1 MFKLN
6 LKTTLMSIV
15 AALSVGA
22 IATSIASIVVSQ
34 EAKSSMD
41 ISSEQGMQGPQG
53 EKGNGI
59 ASIILT
65 SRLENVDTYTINF
78 TDGTTTTFTVTNGK
92 DGAQGIQG
100 EQGPKGDT
108 PVINVGENG
117 NWFIDGED
125 SGVKAVG
132 VDGLTPYVGENGN
145 WFIGE
150 IDTNISAQG
159 PQGDSGK
166 DGLTPYIGENGNW
179 RIGNNDTNISAQG
192 AQGDSGKDGLT
203 PYIGENGNWRIGD
216 TDTKVKAEGKD
227 GSDGNTPYIGEN
239 GNWWIGDNDLGVQ
252 AQGAQGDSGKDGL
265 TPYIGENGNWRIGE
279 TDTKVKA
286 EGKDG
291 KTPIIEIGE
300 NGNWFIDGVDS
311 DVNAYGAA
319 SVYKVTLDANGG
331 TMPEGST
338 LIYQVQA
345 HETILDLPEPTRSG
359 YNFIGWYVDEGI
371 NEGKFTSTTPVTQ
384 DITLYAHWES
394 KYADFFTVTWLNY
407 DGSIL
412 EKDYEVRRGTYPSYD
427 GKEPTKPSTD
437 VLQYNFAGWS
447 PELSYVEND
456 VTYVAQFNYSDRE
469 FALTFHIGKYGSIDN
484 SIVSG
489 KYGEL
494 IDEPNINLDSVPND
508 IIFEGWYFDEL
519 FTQRV
524 GFPYVIKSD
533 AHLYAKWT
541 TIEDVS
547 YRLTYYYDESLDGYV
562 VKSYNEDLTRPAK
575 AISIPSIWDD
585 GKNGKKNVV
594 GIGTA
599 FRNNPNLLSIELP
612 NTIKYIYDYAFYN
625 TVLENINLPESMIS
639 IGSYAF
645 SKSNIVNVN
654 FGANIVNIG
663 EYAFY
668 QSKLSNADLSLTKIN
683 TINSHSFAESDIT
696 NVVLPN
702 TVVDIGSYG
711 FYSCKKLVNLNLNE
725 GLTKISKTGFSNCIS
740 LKEVVFPSTMIE
752 IENSV
757 FDYDAIRVGAFSGC
771 ISLEKLELNEGLK
784 AIGGLAFLSCYSL
797 KSVVVP
803 DSVDK
808 IADGTFN
815 GCSAL
820 EEIVLP
826 DTIETIEDWAFAY
839 TNLKTFNMP
848 KNLKSIGS
856 NVFYENHSL
865 KEVNFNNSL
874 EIINSNAFCFGPL
887 LEKIELPDS
896 VRIIGNGAFSC
907 SSLKVVILPAGVEQI
922 GNAFYGASDLTIYC
936 KASQKPES
944 GWSDDFY
951 GNGTVYWYSE
961 TEPTDITNNYWHY
974 SDDGEPWKW

>member
-1 MFKLN
+1 
-6 LKTTLMSIV
+6 MSIV

-192 AQGDSGKDGLT
+192 PQGDSGKDGLT

-311 DVNAYGAA
+311 GVNAYGAA

-407 DGSIL
+407 DGSTLAI
-412 EKDYEVRRGTYPSYD
+412 DSFTAGSIPSYD
-427 GKEPTKPSTD
+427 FSTHGVPTRESD
-437 VLQYNFAGWS
+437 AQYSYTFSGWS
-447 PELSYVEND
+447 PAITDTTYVE
-456 VTYVAQFNYSDRE
+456 SD
-469 FALTFHIGKYGSIDN
+469 LTFTATYSSTVNTYNITTYLNIGPNAGSGTNHSYEYGTSVNASDLGTPSYPGYNFIGWFYDSSCTEPVSFPITVTENISIYAGFEAAITYRYDEEAQCY
-484 SIVSG
+484 IVLG
-489 KYGEL
+489 
-494 IDEPNINLDSVPND
+494 
-508 IIFEGWYFDEL
+508 
-519 FTQRV
+519 
-524 GFPYVIKSD
+524 
-533 AHLYAKWT
+533 
-541 TIEDVS
+541 IEDDTLTDINFIDMQE
-547 YRLTYYYDESLDGYV
+547 RLHL
-562 VKSYNEDLTRPAK
+562 
-575 AISIPSIWDD
+575 
-585 GKNGKKNVV
+585 
-594 GIGTA
+594 A
-599 FRNNPNLLSIELP
+599 FPNLLEIRRENTRKAEYNKNIPAHKELNP
-612 NTIKYIYDYAFYN
+612 FELCCSFLNDMSEEEQALLKDAIN
-625 TVLENINLPESMIS
+625 TVKE
-639 IGSYAF
+639 
-645 SKSNIVNVN
+645 
-654 FGANIVNIG
+654 
-663 EYAFY
+663 
-668 QSKLSNADLSLTKIN
+668 
-683 TINSHSFAESDIT
+683 
-696 NVVLPN
+696 
-702 TVVDIGSYG
+702 
-711 FYSCKKLVNLNLNE
+711 SCK
-725 GLTKISKTGFSNCIS
+725 
-740 LKEVVFPSTMIE
+740 
-752 IENSV
+752 
-757 FDYDAIRVGAFSGC
+757 
-771 ISLEKLELNEGLK
+771 
-784 AIGGLAFLSCYSL
+784 
-797 KSVVVP
+797 
-803 DSVDK
+803 
-808 IADGTFN
+808 
-815 GCSAL
+815 
-820 EEIVLP
+820 
-826 DTIETIEDWAFAY
+826 
-839 TNLKTFNMP
+839 
-848 KNLKSIGS
+848 
-856 NVFYENHSL
+856 
-865 KEVNFNNSL
+865 
-874 EIINSNAFCFGPL
+874 
-887 LEKIELPDS
+887 
-896 VRIIGNGAFSC
+896 
-907 SSLKVVILPAGVEQI
+907 
-922 GNAFYGASDLTIYC
+922 
-936 KASQKPES
+936 
-944 GWSDDFY
+944 
-951 GNGTVYWYSE
+951 
-961 TEPTDITNNYWHY
+961 
-974 SDDGEPWKW
+974 